1 MFCYGE
7 MFSIFSSAATD
18 LDENNKIKTG
28 NLKGADTLYNQ
39 QKSSLIVEVEVNVAE
54 FFEFEK

>member
-28 NLKGADTLYNQ
+28 NLKGADTTS
-39 QKSSLIVEVEVNVAE
+39 KSQV
-54 FFEFEK
+54 

>member
-18 LDENNKIKTG
+18 LDENNNKNRKFEG
-28 NLKGADTLYNQ
+28 RGYNQ
-39 QKSSLIVEVEVNVAE
+39 QKSSLIVEVEVDVAE